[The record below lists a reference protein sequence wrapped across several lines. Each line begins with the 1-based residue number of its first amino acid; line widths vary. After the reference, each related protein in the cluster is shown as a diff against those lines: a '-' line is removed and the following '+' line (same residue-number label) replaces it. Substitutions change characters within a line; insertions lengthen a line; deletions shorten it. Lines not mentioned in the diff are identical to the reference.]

1 MFTFN
6 CQGKL
11 HLIDK
16 PLVMGIINVTTDSFY
31 QGSRF
36 ADKHSQLRQA
46 EKMLNEG
53 ADILDIGGQSTRPGS
68 LRIGANEELEQAG
81 SAITAIHDHFPEAL
95 LSIDTYYAKVAEE
108 CIQRGASIINDISA
122 GNLDE
127 DMIPLASRLKVP
139 YVCMH
144 MKGSPLSMQQ
154 EAAYE
159 NVTVEVLDFFVK
171 KVAQC
176 RAAGILD
183 LFIDPG
189 FGFGKKK
196 KHNFELLKNMPVFK
210 ILDCPIVMG
219 ISRKSSIYKTLGV
232 TADEALNG
240 TTVLHTIGLLSG
252 ADILRVHD
260 VREAKE
266 AIILVSE
273 WQQTEKHP

>member
-1 MFTFN
+1 
-6 CQGKL
+6 
-11 HLIDK
+11 
-16 PLVMGIINVTTDSFY
+16 MGIINATTDSFY

-36 ADKHSQLRQA
+36 ADKQSQLHQA
-46 EKMLNEG
+46 EKMLSEG

-68 LRIGANEELEQAG
+68 PRIGADEELEQAG

-95 LSIDTYYAKVAEE
+95 LSIDTYYAKVAQE
-108 CIQRGASIINDISA
+108 CIQRGASIINDISS

-127 DMIPLASRLKVP
+127 DMIPLAGRLKVP
-139 YVCMH
+139 YICMH

-154 EAAYE
+154 EATYE

-171 KVAQC
+171 KVAEC

-260 VREAKE
+260 VRER
-266 AIILVSE
+266 S
-273 WQQTEKHP
+273 HYPGF